1 MLHGKSGGV
10 LIMFAGPA
18 APPGPASRGSTCSA
32 HRLDR
37 TSFRA
42 FNSLGGPAGSAM
54 LAPSD
59 RSTPSGSALPGSA
72 KPAMLPAETLATPS
86 STSRISVL
94 AGLRRD
100 TSSPLC
106 RGGCVTSRRTR
117 PALLQAGLL
126 GCSAP
131 VALNSLPPP
140 RKSLSGCSRRVSESF
155 VPQRG
160 QDGG

>member
-1 MLHGKSGGV
+1 
-10 LIMFAGPA
+10 MFAGPA

-42 FNSLGGPAGSAM
+42 FNSLGGPAGSAR
-54 LAPSD
+54 LAPSN
-59 RSTPSGSALPGSA
+59 RLTPSRFALPGSA
-72 KPAMLPAETLATPS
+72 KPAMLPAEMWATPS

-117 PALLQAGLL
+117 RTRPALLQAGLL

-131 VALNSLPPP
+131 VALSSLPLP

-155 VPQRG
+155 VPQCG